1 MKSKKII
8 VVVLILSALM
18 AISFSGCAKTD
29 KNTTGSTTA
38 NTTQNTTEIPNPMV
52 EKASTAEIK
61 NALDFTFDSLPTDIS
76 SIKYFTIDDT
86 IAQADFTSNGV
97 AYTVR
102 KAAAT
107 VDNIAGVYT
116 EFSGSQTIAN
126 STGIDVSYK
135 YNDGAEGLAL
145 WTSGAFIYSVFCE
158 SGFDS
163 TAMHSIVDP
172 VS

>member
-1 MKSKKII
+1 MKSKKIV

-29 KNTTGSTTA
+29 KNTTGSTTK
-38 NTTQNTTEIPNPMV
+38 NSTEIPNPMV
-52 EKASTAEIK
+52 ERESTTEIK
-61 NALDFTFDSLPTDIS
+61 DALDFTFDSLPTDIS

-116 EFSGSQTIAN
+116 EFSDSQTITN
-126 STGIDVSYK
+126 STGIDVLYK
-135 YNDGAEGLAL
+135 YNEGAEGLAL

-163 TAMHSIVDP
+163 TAMQSIVAA